1 MKNRIL
7 ALFLLGAMLAT
18 TLTGCGNK
26 NNTTDNNSPKEKQL
40 VVQVGP
46 DPETIDP
53 ALNRTSDG
61 ANIILHTFEGLL
73 TYDENEELVPGC
85 AELPNISEDGL
96 TWTFRIKEGLK
107 WSDGSDL
114 NARDFVYSWKR
125 VCDPEVGSPYA
136 YTVLGM
142 VKGYEEAIKGNADAL
157 GVTATDDHTL
167 VVELA
172 YPCVYFGSLT
182 TIVALS
188 PVQEKTVTANGENWA
203 VKANTYI
210 SNGPFKITDW
220 VPGSHITVSKN
231 EHYQHADKVKLD
243 SIKFVLM
250 EDANASY
257 SAYQSGQVDF
267 IKSVPTEEIPTLS
280 DSPEFH
286 IEELIGTYYLSV
298 NTSKEEFSDP
308 RVRRA
313 LSLAI
318 DREYVAETIMQ
329 GTYTAAYNFMGEG
342 WLDMDGGSFMENANG
357 GEPYI
362 SEDHEVNLAE
372 AKRLLA
378 EAGYPNGEGF
388 PAIQYITNDAGYHI
402 TVAEYL
408 QQAWGEL
415 GLTVTIGTMEWADF
429 TGRRQAGDFQ
439 IARNGWSGDYADPSN
454 QLELFYSE
462 NSNNDGQVKNEEYDA
477 LIKKAQSSTDVEERF
492 ETLHKAEDILM
503 EEMLCIPIAYYNDYW
518 LQKDFVENVW
528 HSPRGLWNFT
538 YADIAK

>member
-1 MKNRIL
+1 MKKRIL
-7 ALFLLGAMLAT
+7 AMVLLGSMLAT
-18 TLTGCGNK
+18 VLTGCGNK
-26 NNTTDNNSPKEKQL
+26 NDSADKTSPQEKQL

-73 TYDENEELVPGC
+73 TYDEEEELQPGC
-85 AELPNISEDGL
+85 AELPEVSKDGL
-96 TWTFRIKEGLK
+96 TWTFRIKDGLK
-107 WSDGSDL
+107 WSDGSELD
-114 NARDFVYSWKR
+114 AHDFVYSWRR
-125 VCDPEVGSPYA
+125 VCDPQIGSPYA

-142 VKGYEEAIKGNADAL
+142 VKGYEEAVKGNTEAL
-157 GVTATDDHTL
+157 GVTATDSHTL

-172 YPCVYFGSLT
+172 RPCVYFGSLT
-182 TIVALS
+182 TIAVLS
-188 PVQEKTVTANGENWA
+188 PVQKETVTANGENWA
-203 VKANTYI
+203 VEAGTYI

-257 SAYQSGQVDF
+257 SAYQSDQVDF
-267 IKSVPTEEIPTLS
+267 VKSIPTEEIPTLS
-280 DSPEFH
+280 ESSEFH
-286 IEELIGTYYLSV
+286 VEELIGTYYLSI
-298 NTSKEEFSDP
+298 NTSKEEFSDV
-308 RVRRA
+308 RVRKA

-318 DREYVAETIMQ
+318 DREYVADTIMQ

-342 WLDMDGGSFMENANG
+342 WVDMDGNSFMENAND
-357 GEPYI
+357 GESYI
-362 SEDHEVNLAE
+362 SEDYEDNLEE

-388 PAIQYITNDAGYHI
+388 PAIQYITNDSGYHI

-408 QQAWGEL
+408 QQAWGKL

-429 TGRRQAGDFQ
+429 TGRRQSGDFQ
-439 IARNGWSGDYADPSN
+439 IARNGWSGDYTDPSN

-462 NSNNDGQVKNEEYDA
+462 NDNNDGQVKNAEFDA
-477 LIKKAQSSTDVEERF
+477 AIEKAQSTTDAKERS
-492 ETLHKAEDILM
+492 EALHKAEDILM
-503 EEMLCIPIAYYNDYW
+503 DEMLCIPIAYYNDFW
-518 LQKDFVENVW
+518 LQKEYVEDVW

-538 YADIAK
+538 YADISD